1 MCAEK
6 ISMPGRRL
14 YRMGRRV
21 DAVERTRERITRAAF
36 ELHGTV
42 GPARASISAIAER
55 AGVQR
60 HTVYS
65 HFPDMES
72 LIEACTA
79 HGMRV
84 AALPDPATWA
94 SVADPVQRLARGLA
108 DLYAYYR
115 ANEQLLGNVTRDMA
129 VMPELVA
136 GSHAFF
142 AEMGKIATALT
153 TGWVVPPERARQHA
167 AAVGLAIGFAT
178 WQSLAGFGLTD
189 QEAVGLMVLLVESAA
204 SR

>member
-1 MCAEK
+1 MCAEET
-6 ISMPGRRL
+6 SMPGRRR
-14 YRMGRRV
+14 YRMGRRA
-21 DAVERTRERITRAAF
+21 DAVERTRDRITRAAF

-79 HGMRV
+79 HGMKVR
-84 AALPDPATWA
+84 ALPDPATWA
-94 SVADPVQRLARGLA
+94 SIADPVDRLRRGLT

-115 ANEQLLGNVTRDMA
+115 ANEKLLANVTRDMA

-142 AEMGKIATALT
+142 AEMGKVATALT
-153 TGWVVPPERARQHA
+153 SDWVVGSARARTHG
-167 AAVGLAIGFAT
+167 AAVGLAIAFTT
-178 WQSLAGFGLTD
+178 WQSLAAFGLTD
-189 QEAVGLMVLLVESAA
+189 QEAVGLMVRLVKSTAN
-204 SR
+204 

>member
-1 MCAEK
+1 
-6 ISMPGRRL
+6 
-14 YRMGRRV
+14 MGRRQE
-21 DAVERTRERITRAAF
+21 AVKQMRDRITRAAF

-60 HTVYS
+60 HTIYS

-79 HGMRV
+79 HGMQVR
-84 AALPDPATWA
+84 ALPDPAIWA
-94 SVADPVQRLARGLA
+94 SIIDPGARLARGLTE
-108 DLYAYYR
+108 LYAYYR
-115 ANEQLLGNVTRDMA
+115 ANEQLLANVTRDMA

-136 GSHAFF
+136 GSHAFH
-142 AEMGKIATALT
+142 AEIGKIAAALT
-153 TGWVVPPERARQHA
+153 ADWVVPPGRAEVHG
-167 AAVGLAIGFAT
+167 AAVGLAIGFGT

-189 QEAVGLMVLLVESAA
+189 KEAVGLMVSLVESTA
-204 SR
+204 SI

>member
-1 MCAEK
+1 
-6 ISMPGRRL
+6 
-14 YRMGRRV
+14 MGRRV

-84 AALPDPATWA
+84 RALPDPDAWA
-94 SVADPVQRLARGLA
+94 WIADPVERLGRGLA

-129 VMPELVA
+129 VMPELVS
-136 GSHAFF
+136 GSHAFL
-142 AEMGKIATALT
+142 AEMGKIATVLT
-153 TGWVVPPERARQHA
+153 SEWVVGRARARAHR
-167 AAVGLAIGFAT
+167 AAVGLAIGFGT
-178 WQSLAGFGLTD
+178 WQSLASFGLTD
-189 QEAVGLMVLLVESAA
+189 QEAVGLMVRLVESAA
-204 SR
+204 N